1 MVLLLISYLMSSG
14 LPTHKPTIVVNKQM
28 KDLLSMRA
36 GQSFGKQDALEAMEP
51 L

>member
-1 MVLLLISYLMSSG
+1 MVRLLISYLMSSG
-14 LPTHKPTIVVNKQM
+14 LPMHKTTIVQSKQM

-36 GQSFGKQDALEAMEP
+36 GQSFGRHDALAATEP